1 MKKVLCN
8 MNHYYDADKF
18 STCPHCARAKAFL
31 ERSAPAAQHSE
42 PSAQDAPARA
52 GYWSLD
58 DLRGKTALSD
68 TPAPGFSAPLPQ
80 EPGDLNIMHTT
91 PLFQP
96 DEMPLPVPPAPAQ
109 EQPHCPSCGAR
120 LSRQQPFCPFCG
132 ARTDEAAPPA
142 PAPAPAPA
150 QEQPHCPSCGAR
162 LSRQQPFCPF
172 CGVRIDEPV
181 PPAPVQEQPHCP
193 SCGAQLRRQQPFCP
207 FCGARTDE
215 AVPSAPV
222 PAQQPEPISE
232 PEPPFIPISEPEPEP
247 VQPFI
252 PIPEP
257 EPEPVQ
263 PVPESEP
270 EPEQPPAPAPEP
282 EAEPETSPEATP
294 VPVIEPE
301 RESVPF
307 PAPASTPVQ
316 PPKPAFSPA
325 FVPGDGRTH
334 ILYAGETNQIE
345 PVVGWLVC
353 VLGSQQGLSFPLS
366 GGRNRIGRS
375 ADMDVCLSSDPE
387 VSRNMHCIL
396 TFDPA
401 SEAFYLQAGDG
412 RGLTYLNGTL
422 LLNPMQLKAH
432 DLIRV
437 GATTL
442 LFVPLCGESFHWS
455 TYFQKA

>member
-31 ERSAPAAQHSE
+31 ERSAPAAQRSE
-42 PSAQDAPARA
+42 PPAQGAPARD

-58 DLRGKTALSD
+58 DLRGKISLPD

-80 EPGDLNIMHTT
+80 EPSGLNIMHTT

-96 DEMPLPVPPAPAQ
+96 DEMPLPVPPVQ
-109 EQPHCPSCGAR
+109 DQPHCPSCGAQLR
-120 LSRQQPFCPFCG
+120 K
-132 ARTDEAAPPA
+132 
-142 PAPAPAPA
+142 
-150 QEQPHCPSCGAR
+150 
-162 LSRQQPFCPF
+162 QQPFCPF
-172 CGVRIDEPV
+172 CGVRIDEAV
-181 PPAPVQEQPHCP
+181 PPAPVQ
-193 SCGAQLRRQQPFCP
+193 
-207 FCGARTDE
+207 
-215 AVPSAPV
+215 
-222 PAQQPEPISE
+222 AQQPEPE
-232 PEPPFIPISEPEPEP
+232 PMSAPE
-247 VQPFI
+247 QPFI

-257 EPEPVQ
+257 APEPEQPSV
-263 PVPESEP
+263 PVPEP
-270 EPEQPPAPAPEP
+270 EPEQPVSEPGPAPG
-282 EAEPETSPEATP
+282 AEQPPVPASGPETDSGPLPETP
-294 VPVIEPE
+294 PAPVIEPE
-301 RESVPF
+301 RDSVPV
-307 PAPASTPVQ
+307 PAPASAQ
-316 PPKPAFSPA
+316 PPRPAFFPSSA
-325 FVPGDGRTH
+325 PGDGRTH
-334 ILYAGETNQIE
+334 ILYTGETSQIE

-422 LLNPMQLKAH
+422 LLTPMQLKPH

-442 LFVPLCGESFHWS
+442 LFVPLCGESFHWN
-455 TYFQKA
+455 TYFQMP

>member
-31 ERSAPAAQHSE
+31 ERSAPAAQRSE
-42 PSAQDAPARA
+42 PPAQGVPARD

-58 DLRGKTALSD
+58 DLRGKTSLPD

-80 EPGDLNIMHTT
+80 EPSGLNIMHTT

-96 DEMPLPVPPAPAQ
+96 DEMPLPVPPVQ
-109 EQPHCPSCGAR
+109 DQPHCPSCGAQLR
-120 LSRQQPFCPFCG
+120 K
-132 ARTDEAAPPA
+132 
-142 PAPAPAPA
+142 
-150 QEQPHCPSCGAR
+150 
-162 LSRQQPFCPF
+162 QQPFCPF
-172 CGVRIDEPV
+172 CGVRIDEAV
-181 PPAPVQEQPHCP
+181 PPAPVQ
-193 SCGAQLRRQQPFCP
+193 
-207 FCGARTDE
+207 
-215 AVPSAPV
+215 
-222 PAQQPEPISE
+222 AQQPEPE
-232 PEPPFIPISEPEPEP
+232 PMSAPE
-247 VQPFI
+247 QPFI

-257 EPEPVQ
+257 APEPEQPSV
-263 PVPESEP
+263 PVPEP
-270 EPEQPPAPAPEP
+270 EPEQPVSEPGPAPGAEQPP
-282 EAEPETSPEATP
+282 VPASEPETASGPLPETPP

-301 RESVPF
+301 RDSVPV
-307 PAPASTPVQ
+307 PAPAPVQ
-316 PPKPAFSPA
+316 PPRPAFFPA
-325 FVPGDGRTH
+325 SAPGDGRTH
-334 ILYAGETNQIE
+334 ILYAGETSQIE

-422 LLNPMQLKAH
+422 LLTPMQLKPH

-442 LFVPLCGESFHWS
+442 LFVPLCGESFHWN
-455 TYFQKA
+455 TYFQMP

>member
-31 ERSAPAAQHSE
+31 ERSAPAAQRSE
-42 PSAQDAPARA
+42 PPAQGAPARD

-58 DLRGKTALSD
+58 DLRGKTSLPD

-80 EPGDLNIMHTT
+80 EPSGLNIMHTT

-96 DEMPLPVPPAPAQ
+96 DEMPLPVPPVQ
-109 EQPHCPSCGAR
+109 DQPHCPSCGAQLR
-120 LSRQQPFCPFCG
+120 KR
-132 ARTDEAAPPA
+132 
-142 PAPAPAPA
+142 
-150 QEQPHCPSCGAR
+150 
-162 LSRQQPFCPF
+162 QPFCPF
-172 CGVRIDEPV
+172 CGVRIDEAV
-181 PPAPVQEQPHCP
+181 PPAPVQ
-193 SCGAQLRRQQPFCP
+193 
-207 FCGARTDE
+207 
-215 AVPSAPV
+215 
-222 PAQQPEPISE
+222 AQQPEPE
-232 PEPPFIPISEPEPEP
+232 PMSAPE
-247 VQPFI
+247 QPFI
-252 PIPEP
+252 PIPKPAP
-257 EPEPVQ
+257 EPEQPSV
-263 PVPESEP
+263 PVPEP
-270 EPEQPPAPAPEP
+270 EPEQPVSEPGPAPG
-282 EAEPETSPEATP
+282 AEQPPVPASGPETDSGPLPETP
-294 VPVIEPE
+294 PAPVIEPE
-301 RESVPF
+301 RDSVPV
-307 PAPASTPVQ
+307 PAPASAQ
-316 PPKPAFSPA
+316 PPRPALFPSSA
-325 FVPGDGRTH
+325 PGDGRTH
-334 ILYAGETNQIE
+334 ILYTGETSQIE

-422 LLNPMQLKAH
+422 LLTPMQLKPH

-442 LFVPLCGESFHWS
+442 LFVPLCGESFHWN
-455 TYFQKA
+455 TYFQMP

>member
-31 ERSAPAAQHSE
+31 ERSAPAAQRSE
-42 PSAQDAPARA
+42 PPAQGAPARD

-58 DLRGKTALSD
+58 DLRGKTSLPD

-80 EPGDLNIMHTT
+80 EPSGLNIMHTT

-96 DEMPLPVPPAPAQ
+96 DEMPLPVPPVQ
-109 EQPHCPSCGAR
+109 DQPHCPSCGAQLR
-120 LSRQQPFCPFCG
+120 K
-132 ARTDEAAPPA
+132 
-142 PAPAPAPA
+142 
-150 QEQPHCPSCGAR
+150 
-162 LSRQQPFCPF
+162 QQPFCPF
-172 CGVRIDEPV
+172 CGVRIDEAV
-181 PPAPVQEQPHCP
+181 PPAPVQ
-193 SCGAQLRRQQPFCP
+193 
-207 FCGARTDE
+207 
-215 AVPSAPV
+215 
-222 PAQQPEPISE
+222 AQQPEPE
-232 PEPPFIPISEPEPEP
+232 PMSAPEQPFIPISKPAPEPE
-247 VQPFI
+247 QPS
-252 PIPEP
+252 
-257 EPEPVQ
+257 V
-263 PVPESEP
+263 PVPEP
-270 EPEQPPAPAPEP
+270 EPEQPVSEPGPAPG
-282 EAEPETSPEATP
+282 AEQPPVPASGPETDSGPLPETP
-294 VPVIEPE
+294 PAPVIEPE
-301 RESVPF
+301 RDSVPV
-307 PAPASTPVQ
+307 PAPASAQ
-316 PPKPAFSPA
+316 PPRPAFFPSSA
-325 FVPGDGRTH
+325 PGDGRTH
-334 ILYAGETNQIE
+334 ILYTGETSQIE

-422 LLNPMQLKAH
+422 LLTPMQLKPH

-442 LFVPLCGESFHWS
+442 LFVPLCGESFHWN
-455 TYFQKA
+455 TYFQMP

>member
-31 ERSAPAAQHSE
+31 ERSAPAAQRSE
-42 PSAQDAPARA
+42 PPAQGAPARD

-58 DLRGKTALSD
+58 DLRGKTSLPD

-80 EPGDLNIMHTT
+80 EPSGLNIMHTT

-96 DEMPLPVPPAPAQ
+96 DEMPLPVPPVQ
-109 EQPHCPSCGAR
+109 DQPHCPSCGAQLR
-120 LSRQQPFCPFCG
+120 K
-132 ARTDEAAPPA
+132 
-142 PAPAPAPA
+142 
-150 QEQPHCPSCGAR
+150 
-162 LSRQQPFCPF
+162 QQPFCPF
-172 CGVRIDEPV
+172 CGVRIDEAV
-181 PPAPVQEQPHCP
+181 PPAPVQ
-193 SCGAQLRRQQPFCP
+193 
-207 FCGARTDE
+207 
-215 AVPSAPV
+215 
-222 PAQQPEPISE
+222 AQQPEPE
-232 PEPPFIPISEPEPEP
+232 PMSAPE
-247 VQPFI
+247 QPFI
-252 PIPEP
+252 PIPKPAP
-257 EPEPVQ
+257 EPEQPSV
-263 PVPESEP
+263 PVPEP
-270 EPEQPPAPAPEP
+270 EPEQPVSEPGPAPG
-282 EAEPETSPEATP
+282 AEQPPVPASGPETDSGPLPETP
-294 VPVIEPE
+294 PAPVIVPERDSVPV
-301 RESVPF
+301 
-307 PAPASTPVQ
+307 PAPASAQ
-316 PPKPAFSPA
+316 PPRPAFFPSSA
-325 FVPGDGRTH
+325 PGDGRTH
-334 ILYAGETNQIE
+334 ILYTGETSQIE

-422 LLNPMQLKAH
+422 LLTPMQLKPH

-442 LFVPLCGESFHWS
+442 LFVPLCGESFHWN
-455 TYFQKA
+455 TYFQMP

>member
-31 ERSAPAAQHSE
+31 ERSAPAAQRSE
-42 PSAQDAPARA
+42 PPAQGAPARD

-58 DLRGKTALSD
+58 DLRGKTSLPD

-80 EPGDLNIMHTT
+80 EPSGLNIMHTT

-96 DEMPLPVPPAPAQ
+96 DEMPLPVPPVQ
-109 EQPHCPSCGAR
+109 DQPHCPSCGAQLR
-120 LSRQQPFCPFCG
+120 KQQPFCPFCG
-132 ARTDEAAPPA
+132 ARTDEPAPPA
-142 PAPAPAPA
+142 PAPV
-150 QEQPHCPSCGAR
+150 QEQPPRCPSCGAQLR
-162 LSRQQPFCPF
+162 KRQPFCPF
-172 CGVRIDEPV
+172 CGVRIDEAV
-181 PPAPVQEQPHCP
+181 PPAPVQ
-193 SCGAQLRRQQPFCP
+193 
-207 FCGARTDE
+207 
-215 AVPSAPV
+215 
-222 PAQQPEPISE
+222 AQQPEPE
-232 PEPPFIPISEPEPEP
+232 PMSAPE
-247 VQPFI
+247 QPFI
-252 PIPEP
+252 PIPKPAP
-257 EPEPVQ
+257 EPEQPSV
-263 PVPESEP
+263 PVPEP
-270 EPEQPPAPAPEP
+270 EPEQPVSEP
-282 EAEPETSPEATP
+282 G
-294 VPVIEPE
+294 
-301 RESVPF
+301 
-307 PAPASTPVQ
+307 PAPASAQ
-316 PPKPAFSPA
+316 PPRPAFFPSSA
-325 FVPGDGRTH
+325 PGDGRTH
-334 ILYAGETNQIE
+334 ILYTGETSQIE

-422 LLNPMQLKAH
+422 LLTPMQLKPH

-442 LFVPLCGESFHWS
+442 LFVPLCGESFHWN
-455 TYFQKA
+455 TYFQMP

>member
-31 ERSAPAAQHSE
+31 ERSAPAAQRSE
-42 PSAQDAPARA
+42 PPAQGAPARD

-58 DLRGKTALSD
+58 DLRGKTSLPD

-80 EPGDLNIMHTT
+80 EPSGLNIMHTT

-96 DEMPLPVPPAPAQ
+96 DEMPLPVPPVQ
-109 EQPHCPSCGAR
+109 DQPHCPSCGAQLR
-120 LSRQQPFCPFCG
+120 KR
-132 ARTDEAAPPA
+132 
-142 PAPAPAPA
+142 
-150 QEQPHCPSCGAR
+150 
-162 LSRQQPFCPF
+162 QPFCPF
-172 CGVRIDEPV
+172 CGVRIDEAV
-181 PPAPVQEQPHCP
+181 PPAPVQ
-193 SCGAQLRRQQPFCP
+193 
-207 FCGARTDE
+207 
-215 AVPSAPV
+215 
-222 PAQQPEPISE
+222 AQQPEPE
-232 PEPPFIPISEPEPEP
+232 PMSAPE
-247 VQPFI
+247 QPFI

-257 EPEPVQ
+257 APEPEQPSV
-263 PVPESEP
+263 PVPEP
-270 EPEQPPAPAPEP
+270 EPEQPVSEPGPAPG
-282 EAEPETSPEATP
+282 AEQPPVPASGPETDSGPLPETP
-294 VPVIEPE
+294 PAPVIEPE
-301 RESVPF
+301 RDSVPV
-307 PAPASTPVQ
+307 PAPASAQ
-316 PPKPAFSPA
+316 PPRPAFFPSSA
-325 FVPGDGRTH
+325 PGDGRTH
-334 ILYAGETNQIE
+334 ILYTGETSQIE

-422 LLNPMQLKAH
+422 LLTPMQLKPH

-442 LFVPLCGESFHWS
+442 LFVPLCGESFHWN
-455 TYFQKA
+455 TYFQMP

>member
-31 ERSAPAAQHSE
+31 ERSAPAAQRSE
-42 PSAQDAPARA
+42 PPAQGAPARD

-58 DLRGKTALSD
+58 DLRGKTSLPD

-80 EPGDLNIMHTT
+80 EPSGLNIMHTT

-96 DEMPLPVPPAPAQ
+96 DEMPLPVPPVQ
-109 EQPHCPSCGAR
+109 DQPHCPSCGAQLR
-120 LSRQQPFCPFCG
+120 K
-132 ARTDEAAPPA
+132 
-142 PAPAPAPA
+142 
-150 QEQPHCPSCGAR
+150 
-162 LSRQQPFCPF
+162 QQPFCPF
-172 CGVRIDEPV
+172 CGVRIDEAV
-181 PPAPVQEQPHCP
+181 PPAPVQ
-193 SCGAQLRRQQPFCP
+193 
-207 FCGARTDE
+207 
-215 AVPSAPV
+215 
-222 PAQQPEPISE
+222 AQQPEPE
-232 PEPPFIPISEPEPEP
+232 PMSAPE
-247 VQPFI
+247 QPFI
-252 PIPEP
+252 PIPKPAP
-257 EPEPVQ
+257 EPEQPSV
-263 PVPESEP
+263 PVPEP
-270 EPEQPPAPAPEP
+270 EPEQPVSELGPAPG
-282 EAEPETSPEATP
+282 AEQPPVPASGPETDSGPLPETP
-294 VPVIEPE
+294 PAPVIEPE
-301 RESVPF
+301 RDSVPV
-307 PAPASTPVQ
+307 PAPASAQ
-316 PPKPAFSPA
+316 PPRPAFFPSSA
-325 FVPGDGRTH
+325 PGDGRTH
-334 ILYAGETNQIE
+334 ILYTGETSQIE

-387 VSRNMHCIL
+387 VSRNMHYIL

-422 LLNPMQLKAH
+422 LLTPMQLKPH

-442 LFVPLCGESFHWS
+442 LFVPLCGESFHWN
-455 TYFQKA
+455 TYFQMP

>member
-31 ERSAPAAQHSE
+31 ERSAPAAQRSE
-42 PSAQDAPARA
+42 PPAQGAPARD

-58 DLRGKTALSD
+58 DLRGKTSLPD

-80 EPGDLNIMHTT
+80 EPSGLNIMHTT

-96 DEMPLPVPPAPAQ
+96 DEMPLPVPPVQ
-109 EQPHCPSCGAR
+109 DQPHCPSCGAQLR
-120 LSRQQPFCPFCG
+120 KR
-132 ARTDEAAPPA
+132 
-142 PAPAPAPA
+142 
-150 QEQPHCPSCGAR
+150 
-162 LSRQQPFCPF
+162 QPFCPF
-172 CGVRIDEPV
+172 CGVRIDEAV
-181 PPAPVQEQPHCP
+181 PPAPVQ
-193 SCGAQLRRQQPFCP
+193 
-207 FCGARTDE
+207 
-215 AVPSAPV
+215 
-222 PAQQPEPISE
+222 AQQPG
-232 PEPPFIPISEPEPEP
+232 PEPMSAPE
-247 VQPFI
+247 QPFI

-257 EPEPVQ
+257 APEPEQPSV
-263 PVPESEP
+263 PVPEP
-270 EPEQPPAPAPEP
+270 EPEQPVSEPGPAPG
-282 EAEPETSPEATP
+282 AEQPPVPASGPETDSGPLPETP
-294 VPVIEPE
+294 PAPVIEPE
-301 RESVPF
+301 RDSVPV
-307 PAPASTPVQ
+307 PAPASAQ
-316 PPKPAFSPA
+316 PPRPAFFPSSA
-325 FVPGDGRTH
+325 PGDGRTH
-334 ILYAGETNQIE
+334 ILYTGETSQIE

-422 LLNPMQLKAH
+422 LLTPMQLKPH

-442 LFVPLCGESFHWS
+442 LFVPLCGESFHWN
-455 TYFQKA
+455 TYFQMP

>member
-31 ERSAPAAQHSE
+31 ERSAPAAQRSE
-42 PSAQDAPARA
+42 PPAQGAPARD

-58 DLRGKTALSD
+58 DLRGKTSLPD

-80 EPGDLNIMHTT
+80 EPSGLNIMHTT

-96 DEMPLPVPPAPAQ
+96 DEMPLPVPPVQ
-109 EQPHCPSCGAR
+109 DQPHCPSCGAQLR
-120 LSRQQPFCPFCG
+120 KQQPFCPFCG
-132 ARTDEAAPPA
+132 ARTDEPAPPA
-142 PAPAPAPA
+142 PAPV
-150 QEQPHCPSCGAR
+150 QEQPPRCPSCGAQLR
-162 LSRQQPFCPF
+162 KRQPFCPF
-172 CGVRIDEPV
+172 CGVRIDEAV
-181 PPAPVQEQPHCP
+181 PPA
-193 SCGAQLRRQQPFCP
+193 
-207 FCGARTDE
+207 
-215 AVPSAPV
+215 
-222 PAQQPEPISE
+222 
-232 PEPPFIPISEPEPEP
+232 PPFIPIPKPAPEPE
-247 VQPFI
+247 QPS
-252 PIPEP
+252 
-257 EPEPVQ
+257 V
-263 PVPESEP
+263 PVPEP
-270 EPEQPPAPAPEP
+270 EPEQPVSEPGPAPG
-282 EAEPETSPEATP
+282 AEQPPVPASGPETDSGPLPETP
-294 VPVIEPE
+294 PAPVIEPE
-301 RESVPF
+301 RDSVPV
-307 PAPASTPVQ
+307 PAPASAQ
-316 PPKPAFSPA
+316 PPRPAFFPSSA
-325 FVPGDGRTH
+325 PGDGRTH
-334 ILYAGETNQIE
+334 ILYTGETSQIE

-422 LLNPMQLKAH
+422 LLTPMQLKPH

-442 LFVPLCGESFHWS
+442 LFVPLCGESFHWN
-455 TYFQKA
+455 TYFQMP

>member
-31 ERSAPAAQHSE
+31 ERSAPAAQRSE
-42 PSAQDAPARA
+42 PPAQGAPARD

-58 DLRGKTALSD
+58 DLRGKTSLPD
-68 TPAPGFSAPLPQ
+68 TPAPGFSAPLAQ
-80 EPGDLNIMHTT
+80 EPSGLNIMHTT

-96 DEMPLPVPPAPAQ
+96 DEMPLPVPPVQ
-109 EQPHCPSCGAR
+109 DQPRCPSCGAQLR
-120 LSRQQPFCPFCG
+120 KR
-132 ARTDEAAPPA
+132 
-142 PAPAPAPA
+142 
-150 QEQPHCPSCGAR
+150 
-162 LSRQQPFCPF
+162 QPFCPF
-172 CGVRIDEPV
+172 CGVRIDEAV
-181 PPAPVQEQPHCP
+181 PPAPVQ
-193 SCGAQLRRQQPFCP
+193 
-207 FCGARTDE
+207 
-215 AVPSAPV
+215 
-222 PAQQPEPISE
+222 AQQPEPE
-232 PEPPFIPISEPEPEP
+232 PMSAPE
-247 VQPFI
+247 QPFI

-257 EPEPVQ
+257 APEPEQPSV
-263 PVPESEP
+263 PVPEP
-270 EPEQPPAPAPEP
+270 EPEQPVSEPGPAPG
-282 EAEPETSPEATP
+282 AEQPPVPASGPETDSGPLPETP
-294 VPVIEPE
+294 PAPIIEPE
-301 RESVPF
+301 RDSVPV
-307 PAPASTPVQ
+307 PAPASAQ
-316 PPKPAFSPA
+316 PPRPAFFPSSA
-325 FVPGDGRTH
+325 PGDGRTH
-334 ILYAGETNQIE
+334 ILYTGETSQIE

-422 LLNPMQLKAH
+422 LLTPMQLKPH

-442 LFVPLCGESFHWS
+442 LFVPLCGESFHWN
-455 TYFQKA
+455 TYFQMP

>member
-80 EPGDLNIMHTT
+80 EPGELNIMHTT

-142 PAPAPAPA
+142 PVPV
-150 QEQPHCPSCGAR
+150 QEQPPRCPSCGAQLR
-162 LSRQQPFCPF
+162 KQQPFCPF
-172 CGVRIDEPV
+172 CGVRIDEAV
-181 PPAPVQEQPHCP
+181 PPAPVQ
-193 SCGAQLRRQQPFCP
+193 
-207 FCGARTDE
+207 
-215 AVPSAPV
+215 
-222 PAQQPEPISE
+222 AQQPEPE
-232 PEPPFIPISEPEPEP
+232 PMSAPE
-247 VQPFI
+247 QPFI
-252 PIPEP
+252 PIPKPAP
-257 EPEPVQ
+257 EPEQPSV
-263 PVPESEP
+263 PVPEP
-270 EPEQPPAPAPEP
+270 EPEQPVSELGPAPG
-282 EAEPETSPEATP
+282 AEQPPVPASGPETDSGPLPETP
-294 VPVIEPE
+294 PAPVIEPE
-301 RESVPF
+301 RDSVPV
-307 PAPASTPVQ
+307 PAPASAQ
-316 PPKPAFSPA
+316 PPRPAFFPSSA
-325 FVPGDGRTH
+325 PGDGRTH
-334 ILYAGETNQIE
+334 ILYTGETSQIE

-422 LLNPMQLKAH
+422 LLTPMQLKPH

-442 LFVPLCGESFHWS
+442 LFVPLCGESFHWN
-455 TYFQKA
+455 TYFQMP

>member
-31 ERSAPAAQHSE
+31 ERSASAAQRSE
-42 PSAQDAPARA
+42 PPAQGAPARD

-58 DLRGKTALSD
+58 DLRGKTSLPD

-80 EPGDLNIMHTT
+80 EPSGLNIMHTT

-96 DEMPLPVPPAPAQ
+96 DEMPLPVPPVQ
-109 EQPHCPSCGAR
+109 DQPHCPSCGAQLR
-120 LSRQQPFCPFCG
+120 KR
-132 ARTDEAAPPA
+132 
-142 PAPAPAPA
+142 
-150 QEQPHCPSCGAR
+150 
-162 LSRQQPFCPF
+162 QPFCPF
-172 CGVRIDEPV
+172 CGVRIDEAV
-181 PPAPVQEQPHCP
+181 PPAPVQ
-193 SCGAQLRRQQPFCP
+193 
-207 FCGARTDE
+207 
-215 AVPSAPV
+215 
-222 PAQQPEPISE
+222 AQQPEPE
-232 PEPPFIPISEPEPEP
+232 PMSAPE
-247 VQPFI
+247 QPFI
-252 PIPEP
+252 PIPKPAP
-257 EPEPVQ
+257 EPEQPSV
-263 PVPESEP
+263 PVPEP
-270 EPEQPPAPAPEP
+270 EPEQPVSEPGPAPG
-282 EAEPETSPEATP
+282 AEQPPVPASGPKTDSGPLPETPPA
-294 VPVIEPE
+294 PVIEPE
-301 RESVPF
+301 RDSVPV
-307 PAPASTPVQ
+307 PAPASAQ
-316 PPKPAFSPA
+316 PPRPALFPSSA
-325 FVPGDGRTH
+325 PGDGRTH
-334 ILYAGETNQIE
+334 ILYTGETSQIE

-422 LLNPMQLKAH
+422 LLTPMQLKPH

-442 LFVPLCGESFHWS
+442 LFVPLCGESFHWN
-455 TYFQKA
+455 TYFQMP

>member
-31 ERSAPAAQHSE
+31 ERSAPAAQRSE
-42 PSAQDAPARA
+42 PPAQGAPARD

-58 DLRGKTALSD
+58 DLRGKTSLPD

-80 EPGDLNIMHTT
+80 EPSGLNIMHTT

-96 DEMPLPVPPAPAQ
+96 DEMPLPVPPVQ
-109 EQPHCPSCGAR
+109 DQPHCPSCGAQLR
-120 LSRQQPFCPFCG
+120 K
-132 ARTDEAAPPA
+132 
-142 PAPAPAPA
+142 
-150 QEQPHCPSCGAR
+150 
-162 LSRQQPFCPF
+162 QQPFCPF
-172 CGVRIDEPV
+172 CGVRIDEAV
-181 PPAPVQEQPHCP
+181 PPAPVQ
-193 SCGAQLRRQQPFCP
+193 S
-207 FCGARTDE
+207 
-215 AVPSAPV
+215 
-222 PAQQPEPISE
+222 QQPEPE
-232 PEPPFIPISEPEPEP
+232 PMSAPE
-247 VQPFI
+247 QPFI
-252 PIPEP
+252 PIPKPAP
-257 EPEPVQ
+257 EPEQPSV
-263 PVPESEP
+263 PVPEP
-270 EPEQPPAPAPEP
+270 EPEQPVSEPGPAPG
-282 EAEPETSPEATP
+282 AEQPPVPASGPETDSGPLPETLPA
-294 VPVIEPE
+294 PVIEPE
-301 RESVPF
+301 RDSVPV
-307 PAPASTPVQ
+307 PAPASAQ
-316 PPKPAFSPA
+316 PPRPAFFPSSA
-325 FVPGDGRTH
+325 PGDGRTH
-334 ILYAGETNQIE
+334 ILYTGETSQIE

-422 LLNPMQLKAH
+422 LLTPMQLKPH

-442 LFVPLCGESFHWS
+442 LFVPLCGESFHWN
-455 TYFQKA
+455 TYFQMP

>member
-31 ERSAPAAQHSE
+31 ERSAPAAQRSE
-42 PSAQDAPARA
+42 PPAQGAPARD

-58 DLRGKTALSD
+58 DLRGKPSLPN

-80 EPGDLNIMHTT
+80 EPSGLNIMHTT

-96 DEMPLPVPPAPAQ
+96 DEMPLPVPPVQ
-109 EQPHCPSCGAR
+109 DQPHCPSCGAQLR
-120 LSRQQPFCPFCG
+120 KR
-132 ARTDEAAPPA
+132 
-142 PAPAPAPA
+142 
-150 QEQPHCPSCGAR
+150 
-162 LSRQQPFCPF
+162 QPFCPF
-172 CGVRIDEPV
+172 CGVRIDEAV
-181 PPAPVQEQPHCP
+181 PPAPVQ
-193 SCGAQLRRQQPFCP
+193 
-207 FCGARTDE
+207 
-215 AVPSAPV
+215 
-222 PAQQPEPISE
+222 AQQPEPE
-232 PEPPFIPISEPEPEP
+232 PMSAPE
-247 VQPFI
+247 QPFI

-257 EPEPVQ
+257 APEPEQPSV
-263 PVPESEP
+263 PVPEP
-270 EPEQPPAPAPEP
+270 EPEQPVSEPGPAPG
-282 EAEPETSPEATP
+282 AEQPPVPASGPETDSGPLPETP
-294 VPVIEPE
+294 PAPVIEPE
-301 RESVPF
+301 RDSVPV
-307 PAPASTPVQ
+307 PAPASAQ
-316 PPKPAFSPA
+316 PPRPAFFPSSA
-325 FVPGDGRTH
+325 PGDGRTH
-334 ILYAGETNQIE
+334 ILYTGETSQIE

-422 LLNPMQLKAH
+422 LLTPMQLKPH

-442 LFVPLCGESFHWS
+442 LFVPLCGESFHWN
-455 TYFQKA
+455 TYFQMP

>member
-31 ERSAPAAQHSE
+31 ERSAPAAQRSE
-42 PSAQDAPARA
+42 PPAQGAPARD

-58 DLRGKTALSD
+58 DLRGKTSLPD

-80 EPGDLNIMHTT
+80 EPSGLNIMHTT

-96 DEMPLPVPPAPAQ
+96 DEMPLPVPPVQ
-109 EQPHCPSCGAR
+109 DQPHCPSCGAQLR
-120 LSRQQPFCPFCG
+120 K
-132 ARTDEAAPPA
+132 
-142 PAPAPAPA
+142 
-150 QEQPHCPSCGAR
+150 
-162 LSRQQPFCPF
+162 QQPFCPF
-172 CGVRIDEPV
+172 CGVRIDEAV
-181 PPAPVQEQPHCP
+181 PPAPVQ
-193 SCGAQLRRQQPFCP
+193 
-207 FCGARTDE
+207 
-215 AVPSAPV
+215 
-222 PAQQPEPISE
+222 AQQPEPE
-232 PEPPFIPISEPEPEP
+232 PMSAPE
-247 VQPFI
+247 QPFI
-252 PIPEP
+252 PIPKPAP
-257 EPEPVQ
+257 EPEQPSV
-263 PVPESEP
+263 PVPEP
-270 EPEQPPAPAPEP
+270 EPEQPVSEPGPAPG
-282 EAEPETSPEATP
+282 AEQPPVPASGPETDSGPLPETP
-294 VPVIEPE
+294 PAPVIEPE
-301 RESVPF
+301 RDSVPV
-307 PAPASTPVQ
+307 PAPASAQ
-316 PPKPAFSPA
+316 PPRPAFFPSSA
-325 FVPGDGRTH
+325 PGDGRTH
-334 ILYAGETNQIE
+334 ILYTGETSQIE

-353 VLGSQQGLSFPLS
+353 VLGIQQGLSFPLS

-422 LLNPMQLKAH
+422 LLTPMQLKPH

-442 LFVPLCGESFHWS
+442 LFVPLCGESFHWN
-455 TYFQKA
+455 TYFQMP

>member
-31 ERSAPAAQHSE
+31 ERSAPAAQRSE
-42 PSAQDAPARA
+42 PPAQGVPARD

-58 DLRGKTALSD
+58 DLRGKTSLPD

-80 EPGDLNIMHTT
+80 EPSGLNIMHTT

-96 DEMPLPVPPAPAQ
+96 DEMPLPVPPVQ
-109 EQPHCPSCGAR
+109 DQPHCPSCGAQLR
-120 LSRQQPFCPFCG
+120 K
-132 ARTDEAAPPA
+132 
-142 PAPAPAPA
+142 
-150 QEQPHCPSCGAR
+150 
-162 LSRQQPFCPF
+162 QQPFCPF
-172 CGVRIDEPV
+172 CGVRIDEAV
-181 PPAPVQEQPHCP
+181 PPAPVQ
-193 SCGAQLRRQQPFCP
+193 
-207 FCGARTDE
+207 
-215 AVPSAPV
+215 
-222 PAQQPEPISE
+222 AQQPEPE
-232 PEPPFIPISEPEPEP
+232 PMSAPE
-247 VQPFI
+247 QPFI

-257 EPEPVQ
+257 APEPEQPSV
-263 PVPESEP
+263 PVPEP
-270 EPEQPPAPAPEP
+270 EPEQPVSEPGPAPGAEQPP
-282 EAEPETSPEATP
+282 VPASEPETASGPLPETPP

-301 RESVPF
+301 RDSVPV
-307 PAPASTPVQ
+307 PAPAPVQ
-316 PPKPAFSPA
+316 PPRPA
-325 FVPGDGRTH
+325 FVPASAPGDGRTH
-334 ILYAGETNQIE
+334 ILYAGETSQIE

-422 LLNPMQLKAH
+422 LLTPMQLKPH

-442 LFVPLCGESFHWS
+442 LFVPLCGESFHWN
-455 TYFQKA
+455 TYFQMP

>member
-31 ERSAPAAQHSE
+31 ERSAPAAQRSE
-42 PSAQDAPARA
+42 PPAQGAPARD

-58 DLRGKTALSD
+58 DLRGKISLPD

-80 EPGDLNIMHTT
+80 EPSGLNIMHTR

-96 DEMPLPVPPAPAQ
+96 DETQLPVPPVQ
-109 EQPHCPSCGAR
+109 DQPPGPRCGAQLR
-120 LSRQQPFCPFCG
+120 KR
-132 ARTDEAAPPA
+132 
-142 PAPAPAPA
+142 
-150 QEQPHCPSCGAR
+150 
-162 LSRQQPFCPF
+162 QPFCPF
-172 CGVRIDEPV
+172 CGVRIDEAV
-181 PPAPVQEQPHCP
+181 PPAPVQ
-193 SCGAQLRRQQPFCP
+193 
-207 FCGARTDE
+207 
-215 AVPSAPV
+215 
-222 PAQQPEPISE
+222 AQQPEPE
-232 PEPPFIPISEPEPEP
+232 PMSAPE
-247 VQPFI
+247 QPFI
-252 PIPEP
+252 PIPKPAP
-257 EPEPVQ
+257 EPEQPSV
-263 PVPESEP
+263 PVPEP
-270 EPEQPPAPAPEP
+270 EPEQPVSEPGPAPG
-282 EAEPETSPEATP
+282 AEQPPVPASGPETDSGPLPETP
-294 VPVIEPE
+294 PAPVIEPE
-301 RESVPF
+301 RDSVPV
-307 PAPASTPVQ
+307 PAPASAQ
-316 PPKPAFSPA
+316 PPRPAFFPSSA
-325 FVPGDGRTH
+325 PGDGRTH
-334 ILYAGETNQIE
+334 ILYTGETSQIE

-422 LLNPMQLKAH
+422 LLTPMQLKPH

-442 LFVPLCGESFHWS
+442 LFVPLCGESFHWN
-455 TYFQKA
+455 TYFQMP

>member
-31 ERSAPAAQHSE
+31 ERSAPAAQRSE
-42 PSAQDAPARA
+42 PPAQGAPARD

-58 DLRGKTALSD
+58 DLRGKTSLPD

-80 EPGDLNIMHTT
+80 EPSGLNIMHTT

-96 DEMPLPVPPAPAQ
+96 DEMPLPVPPVQ
-109 EQPHCPSCGAR
+109 DQPHCPSCGAQLR
-120 LSRQQPFCPFCG
+120 KR
-132 ARTDEAAPPA
+132 
-142 PAPAPAPA
+142 
-150 QEQPHCPSCGAR
+150 
-162 LSRQQPFCPF
+162 QPFCPF
-172 CGVRIDEPV
+172 CGVRIDEAV
-181 PPAPVQEQPHCP
+181 PPAPVQ
-193 SCGAQLRRQQPFCP
+193 
-207 FCGARTDE
+207 
-215 AVPSAPV
+215 
-222 PAQQPEPISE
+222 AQQPEPE
-232 PEPPFIPISEPEPEP
+232 PMSAPE
-247 VQPFI
+247 QPFI
-252 PIPEP
+252 PIPKPAP
-257 EPEPVQ
+257 EPKQPSV
-263 PVPESEP
+263 PVPEP
-270 EPEQPPAPAPEP
+270 EPEQPVSEPGPAPG
-282 EAEPETSPEATP
+282 AEQPPVPASGPETDSGPLPETP
-294 VPVIEPE
+294 PAPVIEPE
-301 RESVPF
+301 RDSVPV
-307 PAPASTPVQ
+307 PAPASAQ
-316 PPKPAFSPA
+316 PPRPAFFPSSA
-325 FVPGDGRTH
+325 PGDGRTH
-334 ILYAGETNQIE
+334 ILYTGETSQIE

-422 LLNPMQLKAH
+422 LLTPMQLKPH

-442 LFVPLCGESFHWS
+442 LFVPLCGESFHWN
-455 TYFQKA
+455 TYFQMP

>member
-31 ERSAPAAQHSE
+31 ERSAPAAQRSE
-42 PSAQDAPARA
+42 PPAQGAPARD
-52 GYWSLD
+52 GYWNLD
-58 DLRGKTALSD
+58 DLRGKTSLPD

-80 EPGDLNIMHTT
+80 EPSGLNIMHTT

-96 DEMPLPVPPAPAQ
+96 DEMPLPVPPVQ
-109 EQPHCPSCGAR
+109 DQPHCPSCGAQLR
-120 LSRQQPFCPFCG
+120 K
-132 ARTDEAAPPA
+132 
-142 PAPAPAPA
+142 
-150 QEQPHCPSCGAR
+150 
-162 LSRQQPFCPF
+162 QQPFCPF
-172 CGVRIDEPV
+172 CGVRIDEAV
-181 PPAPVQEQPHCP
+181 PPAPVQ
-193 SCGAQLRRQQPFCP
+193 
-207 FCGARTDE
+207 
-215 AVPSAPV
+215 
-222 PAQQPEPISE
+222 AQQPEPE
-232 PEPPFIPISEPEPEP
+232 PMSAPE
-247 VQPFI
+247 QPFI
-252 PIPEP
+252 PIPKPAP
-257 EPEPVQ
+257 EPEQPSV
-263 PVPESEP
+263 PVPEP
-270 EPEQPPAPAPEP
+270 EPEQPVSEPGPAPG
-282 EAEPETSPEATP
+282 AEQPPVPASGPETDSGPLPETP
-294 VPVIEPE
+294 PAPVIEPE
-301 RESVPF
+301 RDSVPV
-307 PAPASTPVQ
+307 PAPASAQ
-316 PPKPAFSPA
+316 PPRPAFFPSSA
-325 FVPGDGRTH
+325 PGDGRTH
-334 ILYAGETNQIE
+334 ILYTGETSQIE

-422 LLNPMQLKAH
+422 LLTPMQLKPH

-442 LFVPLCGESFHWS
+442 LFVPLCGESFHWN
-455 TYFQKA
+455 TYFQMP

>member
-31 ERSAPAAQHSE
+31 ERSAPAAQRSE
-42 PSAQDAPARA
+42 PPAQGAPARD

-58 DLRGKTALSD
+58 DLRGKTSLPD

-80 EPGDLNIMHTT
+80 EPSGLNIMHTT

-96 DEMPLPVPPAPAQ
+96 DEMPLPVPPVQ
-109 EQPHCPSCGAR
+109 DQPHCPSCGAQLR
-120 LSRQQPFCPFCG
+120 KR
-132 ARTDEAAPPA
+132 
-142 PAPAPAPA
+142 
-150 QEQPHCPSCGAR
+150 
-162 LSRQQPFCPF
+162 QPFCPF
-172 CGVRIDEPV
+172 CGVRIDEAV
-181 PPAPVQEQPHCP
+181 PPAPVQ
-193 SCGAQLRRQQPFCP
+193 
-207 FCGARTDE
+207 
-215 AVPSAPV
+215 
-222 PAQQPEPISE
+222 AQQPEPE
-232 PEPPFIPISEPEPEP
+232 PMSAPE
-247 VQPFI
+247 QPFI

-257 EPEPVQ
+257 APEPEQPSV
-263 PVPESEP
+263 PVPEP
-270 EPEQPPAPAPEP
+270 EPEQPVSEPGPVPGAEQPPVPASG
-282 EAEPETSPEATP
+282 PETDSGPLPETP
-294 VPVIEPE
+294 PAPVIEPE
-301 RESVPF
+301 RDSVPV
-307 PAPASTPVQ
+307 PAPASAQ
-316 PPKPAFSPA
+316 PPRPAFFPSSA
-325 FVPGDGRTH
+325 PGDGRTH
-334 ILYAGETNQIE
+334 ILYTGETSQIE

-422 LLNPMQLKAH
+422 LLTPMQLKPH

-442 LFVPLCGESFHWS
+442 LFVPLCGESFHWN
-455 TYFQKA
+455 TYFQMP

>member
-132 ARTDEAAPPA
+132 ARTDEA
-142 PAPAPAPA
+142 
-150 QEQPHCPSCGAR
+150 
-162 LSRQQPFCPF
+162 
-172 CGVRIDEPV
+172 
-181 PPAPVQEQPHCP
+181 
-193 SCGAQLRRQQPFCP
+193 
-207 FCGARTDE
+207 
-215 AVPSAPV
+215 VPSAPV

-263 PVPESEP
+263 PVPDSEP

-422 LLNPMQLKAH
+422 LLTPMQLKPH

>member
-31 ERSAPAAQHSE
+31 ERSAPAAQRSE
-42 PSAQDAPARA
+42 PPAQGAPARD

-58 DLRGKTALSD
+58 DLRGKTSLPD

-80 EPGDLNIMHTT
+80 EPSGLNIMHTT

-96 DEMPLPVPPAPAQ
+96 DEMPLPVPPVQ
-109 EQPHCPSCGAR
+109 DQPHCPSCGAQLR
-120 LSRQQPFCPFCG
+120 KR
-132 ARTDEAAPPA
+132 
-142 PAPAPAPA
+142 
-150 QEQPHCPSCGAR
+150 
-162 LSRQQPFCPF
+162 QPFCPF
-172 CGVRIDEPV
+172 CGVRIDEAI
-181 PPAPVQEQPHCP
+181 PPAPVQ
-193 SCGAQLRRQQPFCP
+193 
-207 FCGARTDE
+207 
-215 AVPSAPV
+215 
-222 PAQQPEPISE
+222 AQQPEPE
-232 PEPPFIPISEPEPEP
+232 PMSAPE
-247 VQPFI
+247 QPFI
-252 PIPEP
+252 PIPKPAP
-257 EPEPVQ
+257 EPEQPSV
-263 PVPESEP
+263 PVPEP
-270 EPEQPPAPAPEP
+270 EPEQPVSEPGPAPG
-282 EAEPETSPEATP
+282 AEQPPVPASGPETDSGPLPETP
-294 VPVIEPE
+294 PAPVIEPE
-301 RESVPF
+301 RDSVPV
-307 PAPASTPVQ
+307 PAPASAQ
-316 PPKPAFSPA
+316 PPRPAFFPSSA
-325 FVPGDGRTH
+325 PGDGRTH
-334 ILYAGETNQIE
+334 ILYTGETSQIE

-422 LLNPMQLKAH
+422 LLTPMQLKPH

-442 LFVPLCGESFHWS
+442 LFVPLCGESFHWN
-455 TYFQKA
+455 TYFQMP

>member
-31 ERSAPAAQHSE
+31 ERSAPAAQRSE
-42 PSAQDAPARA
+42 PPAQGAPARD

-58 DLRGKTALSD
+58 DLRGKTSLPD

-80 EPGDLNIMHTT
+80 EPSGLNIMHTT

-96 DEMPLPVPPAPAQ
+96 DEMPLPVPPVQ
-109 EQPHCPSCGAR
+109 DQPHCPSCGAQLR
-120 LSRQQPFCPFCG
+120 KR
-132 ARTDEAAPPA
+132 
-142 PAPAPAPA
+142 
-150 QEQPHCPSCGAR
+150 
-162 LSRQQPFCPF
+162 QPFCPF
-172 CGVRIDEPV
+172 CGVRIDEAV
-181 PPAPVQEQPHCP
+181 PPAPVQ
-193 SCGAQLRRQQPFCP
+193 
-207 FCGARTDE
+207 
-215 AVPSAPV
+215 
-222 PAQQPEPISE
+222 AQQPEPE
-232 PEPPFIPISEPEPEP
+232 PMSAPE
-247 VQPFI
+247 QPFI

-257 EPEPVQ
+257 APEPEQPSV
-263 PVPESEP
+263 PVPEP
-270 EPEQPPAPAPEP
+270 EPEQPVSEPGPAPG
-282 EAEPETSPEATP
+282 AEQPPVPASGPKTDSGPLPETPPA
-294 VPVIEPE
+294 PVIEPE
-301 RESVPF
+301 RDSAPV
-307 PAPASTPVQ
+307 PAPASAQ
-316 PPKPAFSPA
+316 PPRPAFFPSSA
-325 FVPGDGRTH
+325 PGDGRTH
-334 ILYAGETNQIE
+334 ILYTGETSQIE

-366 GGRNRIGRS
+366 GGRNRIGCS

-422 LLNPMQLKAH
+422 LLTPMQLKPH

-442 LFVPLCGESFHWS
+442 LFVPLCGESFHWN
-455 TYFQKA
+455 TYFQMP

>member
-68 TPAPGFSAPLPQ
+68 APAPGFSAPLPQ

-96 DEMPLPVPPAPAQ
+96 DEMPLPVPPAPA
-109 EQPHCPSCGAR
+109 
-120 LSRQQPFCPFCG
+120 
-132 ARTDEAAPPA
+132 
-142 PAPAPAPA
+142 
-150 QEQPHCPSCGAR
+150 
-162 LSRQQPFCPF
+162 
-172 CGVRIDEPV
+172 
-181 PPAPVQEQPHCP
+181 QEQPHCP

-232 PEPPFIPISEPEPEP
+232 PEPPFIPISEPELEP

-263 PVPESEP
+263 PVPDSEP

>member
-31 ERSAPAAQHSE
+31 ERSAPAAQRSE
-42 PSAQDAPARA
+42 PPAQGAPARD

-58 DLRGKTALSD
+58 DLRGKTSLPD

-80 EPGDLNIMHTT
+80 EPSGLNIMHTT

-96 DEMPLPVPPAPAQ
+96 DEMPLPVPPVQ
-109 EQPHCPSCGAR
+109 DQPHCPSCGAQLR
-120 LSRQQPFCPFCG
+120 KQQPFCPFCG

-142 PAPAPAPA
+142 PAPV
-150 QEQPHCPSCGAR
+150 QEQPPRCPSCGVQLR
-162 LSRQQPFCPF
+162 KRQPFCPF
-172 CGVRIDEPV
+172 CGVRIDEAV
-181 PPAPVQEQPHCP
+181 PPAPVQ
-193 SCGAQLRRQQPFCP
+193 
-207 FCGARTDE
+207 
-215 AVPSAPV
+215 
-222 PAQQPEPISE
+222 AQQPEPE
-232 PEPPFIPISEPEPEP
+232 PMSA
-247 VQPFI
+247 
-252 PIPEP
+252 
-257 EPEPVQ
+257 
-263 PVPESEP
+263 
-270 EPEQPPAPAPEP
+270 PEQPPVPASG
-282 EAEPETSPEATP
+282 PETDSGPLPETP
-294 VPVIEPE
+294 PAPVIEPE
-301 RESVPF
+301 RDSVPV
-307 PAPASTPVQ
+307 PAPASAQ
-316 PPKPAFSPA
+316 PPRPAFFPSSA
-325 FVPGDGRTH
+325 PGDGRTH
-334 ILYAGETNQIE
+334 ILYTGETSQIE

-422 LLNPMQLKAH
+422 LLTPMQLKPH

-442 LFVPLCGESFHWS
+442 LFVPLCGESFHWN
-455 TYFQKA
+455 TYFQMP

>member
-31 ERSAPAAQHSE
+31 ERSAPAAQRSE
-42 PSAQDAPARA
+42 PPAQGAPARD

-58 DLRGKTALSD
+58 DLRGKTSLPD

-80 EPGDLNIMHTT
+80 EPSGLNIMHTT

-96 DEMPLPVPPAPAQ
+96 DEMPLPVPPVQ
-109 EQPHCPSCGAR
+109 DQPHCPSCGAQLR
-120 LSRQQPFCPFCG
+120 KR
-132 ARTDEAAPPA
+132 
-142 PAPAPAPA
+142 
-150 QEQPHCPSCGAR
+150 
-162 LSRQQPFCPF
+162 QPFCPF
-172 CGVRIDEPV
+172 CGVRIDEAV
-181 PPAPVQEQPHCP
+181 PPAPVQ
-193 SCGAQLRRQQPFCP
+193 S
-207 FCGARTDE
+207 
-215 AVPSAPV
+215 
-222 PAQQPEPISE
+222 QQPEPE
-232 PEPPFIPISEPEPEP
+232 PMSAPE
-247 VQPFI
+247 QPFI
-252 PIPEP
+252 PIPKPAP
-257 EPEPVQ
+257 EPEQPSV
-263 PVPESEP
+263 PVPEP
-270 EPEQPPAPAPEP
+270 EPEQPVSEPGPAPG
-282 EAEPETSPEATP
+282 AEQPPVPASGPETDSGPLPETP
-294 VPVIEPE
+294 PAPVIEPE
-301 RESVPF
+301 RDSVPV
-307 PAPASTPVQ
+307 PAPASAQ
-316 PPKPAFSPA
+316 PPRPAFFPSSA
-325 FVPGDGRTH
+325 PGDGRTH
-334 ILYAGETNQIE
+334 ILYTGETSQIE

-422 LLNPMQLKAH
+422 LLTPMQLKPH

-442 LFVPLCGESFHWS
+442 LFVPLCGESFHWN
-455 TYFQKA
+455 TYFQMP

>member
-31 ERSAPAAQHSE
+31 ERSAPAAQRSE
-42 PSAQDAPARA
+42 PPAQGAPARD

-58 DLRGKTALSD
+58 DLRGKTSLPD

-80 EPGDLNIMHTT
+80 EPSGLNIMHTT

-96 DEMPLPVPPAPAQ
+96 DEMPLPVPPVQ
-109 EQPHCPSCGAR
+109 DQPRCPSCGAQLR
-120 LSRQQPFCPFCG
+120 KR
-132 ARTDEAAPPA
+132 
-142 PAPAPAPA
+142 
-150 QEQPHCPSCGAR
+150 
-162 LSRQQPFCPF
+162 QPFCPF
-172 CGVRIDEPV
+172 CGVRIDEAV
-181 PPAPVQEQPHCP
+181 PPAPVQ
-193 SCGAQLRRQQPFCP
+193 
-207 FCGARTDE
+207 
-215 AVPSAPV
+215 
-222 PAQQPEPISE
+222 AQQPEPE
-232 PEPPFIPISEPEPEP
+232 PMSAPE
-247 VQPFI
+247 QPFI

-257 EPEPVQ
+257 APEPEQPSV
-263 PVPESEP
+263 PVPEP
-270 EPEQPPAPAPEP
+270 EPEQPVSEPGPAPG
-282 EAEPETSPEATP
+282 AEQPPVPASGPETDSGPLPETP
-294 VPVIEPE
+294 PAPVIEPE
-301 RESVPF
+301 RDSVPV
-307 PAPASTPVQ
+307 PAPASAQ
-316 PPKPAFSPA
+316 PPRPAFFPSSA
-325 FVPGDGRTH
+325 PGDGRTH
-334 ILYAGETNQIE
+334 ILYTGETSQIE

-422 LLNPMQLKAH
+422 LLTPMQLKPH

-442 LFVPLCGESFHWS
+442 LFVPLCGESFHWN
-455 TYFQKA
+455 TYFQMP

>member
-31 ERSAPAAQHSE
+31 ERSAPAAQRPE
-42 PSAQDAPARA
+42 PPAQGAPARD

-58 DLRGKTALSD
+58 DLRGKTSLPD

-80 EPGDLNIMHTT
+80 EPSGLNIMHTT

-96 DEMPLPVPPAPAQ
+96 DEMPLPVPPVQ
-109 EQPHCPSCGAR
+109 DQPHCPSCGAQLR
-120 LSRQQPFCPFCG
+120 K
-132 ARTDEAAPPA
+132 
-142 PAPAPAPA
+142 
-150 QEQPHCPSCGAR
+150 
-162 LSRQQPFCPF
+162 QQPFCPF
-172 CGVRIDEPV
+172 CGVRIDEAV
-181 PPAPVQEQPHCP
+181 PPAPVQ
-193 SCGAQLRRQQPFCP
+193 
-207 FCGARTDE
+207 
-215 AVPSAPV
+215 
-222 PAQQPEPISE
+222 AQQPEPE
-232 PEPPFIPISEPEPEP
+232 PMSAPEQPFIPISKPAPEPE
-247 VQPFI
+247 QPS
-252 PIPEP
+252 
-257 EPEPVQ
+257 V
-263 PVPESEP
+263 PVPEP
-270 EPEQPPAPAPEP
+270 EPEQPVSEPGPAPG
-282 EAEPETSPEATP
+282 AEQPPVPASGPETDSGPLPETP
-294 VPVIEPE
+294 PAPVIEPE
-301 RESVPF
+301 RDSVPV
-307 PAPASTPVQ
+307 PAPASAQ
-316 PPKPAFSPA
+316 PPRPAFFPSSA
-325 FVPGDGRTH
+325 PGDGRTH
-334 ILYAGETNQIE
+334 ILYTGETSQIE

-422 LLNPMQLKAH
+422 LLTPMQLKPH

-442 LFVPLCGESFHWS
+442 LFVPLCGESFHWN
-455 TYFQKA
+455 TYFQMP

>member
-31 ERSAPAAQHSE
+31 ERSAPAAQRSE
-42 PSAQDAPARA
+42 PPAQGAPARD

-58 DLRGKTALSD
+58 DLRGKTSLPD

-80 EPGDLNIMHTT
+80 EPSGLNIMHTT

-96 DEMPLPVPPAPAQ
+96 DEMPLPVPPVQ
-109 EQPHCPSCGAR
+109 DQPHCPSCGAQLR
-120 LSRQQPFCPFCG
+120 KR
-132 ARTDEAAPPA
+132 
-142 PAPAPAPA
+142 
-150 QEQPHCPSCGAR
+150 
-162 LSRQQPFCPF
+162 QPFCPF
-172 CGVRIDEPV
+172 CGVRIDEAV
-181 PPAPVQEQPHCP
+181 PPAPVQ
-193 SCGAQLRRQQPFCP
+193 
-207 FCGARTDE
+207 
-215 AVPSAPV
+215 
-222 PAQQPEPISE
+222 AQQPEPE
-232 PEPPFIPISEPEPEP
+232 PMSAPE
-247 VQPFI
+247 QPFI
-252 PIPEP
+252 PIPKPAP
-257 EPEPVQ
+257 EPEQPSV
-263 PVPESEP
+263 PVPEP
-270 EPEQPPAPAPEP
+270 EPEQPVSEPGPAPG
-282 EAEPETSPEATP
+282 AEQPPVPALGPETDSGPLPETP
-294 VPVIEPE
+294 PAPVIEPE
-301 RESVPF
+301 RDSVPV
-307 PAPASTPVQ
+307 PAPASAQ
-316 PPKPAFSPA
+316 PPRPAFFPSSA
-325 FVPGDGRTH
+325 PGDGRTH
-334 ILYAGETNQIE
+334 ILYTGETSQIE

-422 LLNPMQLKAH
+422 LLTPMQLKPH

-442 LFVPLCGESFHWS
+442 LFVPLCGESFHWN
-455 TYFQKA
+455 TYFQMP

>member
-31 ERSAPAAQHSE
+31 ERSAPAAQRSE
-42 PSAQDAPARA
+42 PPAQGAPARD

-58 DLRGKTALSD
+58 DLRGKTSLPD

-80 EPGDLNIMHTT
+80 EPSGLNIMHTT

-96 DEMPLPVPPAPAQ
+96 DEMPLPVPPVQ
-109 EQPHCPSCGAR
+109 DQPHCPSCGAQLR
-120 LSRQQPFCPFCG
+120 KR
-132 ARTDEAAPPA
+132 
-142 PAPAPAPA
+142 
-150 QEQPHCPSCGAR
+150 
-162 LSRQQPFCPF
+162 QPFCPF
-172 CGVRIDEPV
+172 CGVRIDEAV
-181 PPAPVQEQPHCP
+181 PPAPVQ
-193 SCGAQLRRQQPFCP
+193 
-207 FCGARTDE
+207 
-215 AVPSAPV
+215 
-222 PAQQPEPISE
+222 AQQPEPE
-232 PEPPFIPISEPEPEP
+232 PMSAPE
-247 VQPFI
+247 QPFI
-252 PIPEP
+252 PIPKPAP
-257 EPEPVQ
+257 EPEQPSV
-263 PVPESEP
+263 PVPEP
-270 EPEQPPAPAPEP
+270 EPEQPVSEPGPVPGAEQPPVPASG
-282 EAEPETSPEATP
+282 PETDSGPLPETP
-294 VPVIEPE
+294 PAPVIEPE
-301 RESVPF
+301 RDSVPV
-307 PAPASTPVQ
+307 PAPASAQ
-316 PPKPAFSPA
+316 PPRPAFFPSSA
-325 FVPGDGRTH
+325 PGDGRTH
-334 ILYAGETNQIE
+334 ILYTGETSQIE

-422 LLNPMQLKAH
+422 LLTPMQLKPH

-442 LFVPLCGESFHWS
+442 LFVPLCGESFHWN
-455 TYFQKA
+455 TYFQMP

>member
-31 ERSAPAAQHSE
+31 ERSAPAAQRSE
-42 PSAQDAPARA
+42 PPAQGAPARD

-58 DLRGKTALSD
+58 DLRGKTSLPD

-80 EPGDLNIMHTT
+80 EPSGLNIMHTT

-96 DEMPLPVPPAPAQ
+96 DEMPLPVPPVQ
-109 EQPHCPSCGAR
+109 DQPHCPSCGAQLR
-120 LSRQQPFCPFCG
+120 KR
-132 ARTDEAAPPA
+132 
-142 PAPAPAPA
+142 
-150 QEQPHCPSCGAR
+150 
-162 LSRQQPFCPF
+162 QPFCPF
-172 CGVRIDEPV
+172 CGVRIDEAV
-181 PPAPVQEQPHCP
+181 PPAPVQ
-193 SCGAQLRRQQPFCP
+193 
-207 FCGARTDE
+207 
-215 AVPSAPV
+215 
-222 PAQQPEPISE
+222 AQQPEPE
-232 PEPPFIPISEPEPEP
+232 PMSAPE
-247 VQPFI
+247 QPFI

-257 EPEPVQ
+257 APEPEQPSV
-263 PVPESEP
+263 PVPEP
-270 EPEQPPAPAPEP
+270 EPEQPVSEPGPAPG
-282 EAEPETSPEATP
+282 AEQPPVPASGPETDSGPLPETP
-294 VPVIEPE
+294 PAPIIEPE
-301 RESVPF
+301 RDSVPV
-307 PAPASTPVQ
+307 PAPASAQ
-316 PPKPAFSPA
+316 PPRPAFFPSSA
-325 FVPGDGRTH
+325 PGDGRTH
-334 ILYAGETNQIE
+334 ILYTGETSQIE

-422 LLNPMQLKAH
+422 LLTPMQLKPH

-442 LFVPLCGESFHWS
+442 LFVPLCGESFHWN
-455 TYFQKA
+455 TYFQMP

>member
-31 ERSAPAAQHSE
+31 ERSAPAAQRSE
-42 PSAQDAPARA
+42 PPAQGAPARD

-58 DLRGKTALSD
+58 DLRGKTSLPD

-80 EPGDLNIMHTT
+80 EPSGLNIMHTT

-96 DEMPLPVPPAPAQ
+96 DEMPLPVPPVQ
-109 EQPHCPSCGAR
+109 DQPHCPSCGAQLR
-120 LSRQQPFCPFCG
+120 KR
-132 ARTDEAAPPA
+132 
-142 PAPAPAPA
+142 
-150 QEQPHCPSCGAR
+150 
-162 LSRQQPFCPF
+162 QPFCPF
-172 CGVRIDEPV
+172 CGVRIDEAV
-181 PPAPVQEQPHCP
+181 PPAPVQ
-193 SCGAQLRRQQPFCP
+193 
-207 FCGARTDE
+207 
-215 AVPSAPV
+215 
-222 PAQQPEPISE
+222 AQQPEPE
-232 PEPPFIPISEPEPEP
+232 PMSAPE
-247 VQPFI
+247 QPFI
-252 PIPEP
+252 PIPKPAP
-257 EPEPVQ
+257 EPEQPSV
-263 PVPESEP
+263 PVPEP
-270 EPEQPPAPAPEP
+270 EPEQPVSELGPAPG
-282 EAEPETSPEATP
+282 AEQPPVPASGPETDSGPLPETP
-294 VPVIEPE
+294 PAPVIEPE
-301 RESVPF
+301 RDSVPV
-307 PAPASTPVQ
+307 PAPASAQ
-316 PPKPAFSPA
+316 PPRPAFFPSSA
-325 FVPGDGRTH
+325 PGDGRTH
-334 ILYAGETNQIE
+334 ILYTGETSQIE

-422 LLNPMQLKAH
+422 LLTPMQLKPH

-442 LFVPLCGESFHWS
+442 LFVPLCGESFHWN
-455 TYFQKA
+455 TYFQMP

>member
-31 ERSAPAAQHSE
+31 ERSAPAAQRSE
-42 PSAQDAPARA
+42 PPAQGAPARD

-58 DLRGKTALSD
+58 DLRGKTSLPD

-80 EPGDLNIMHTT
+80 EPSGLNIMHTT

-96 DEMPLPVPPAPAQ
+96 DEMPLPVPP
-109 EQPHCPSCGAR
+109 
-120 LSRQQPFCPFCG
+120 
-132 ARTDEAAPPA
+132 
-142 PAPAPAPA
+142 
-150 QEQPHCPSCGAR
+150 
-162 LSRQQPFCPF
+162 
-172 CGVRIDEPV
+172 
-181 PPAPVQEQPHCP
+181 VQDQPHCP
-193 SCGAQLRRQQPFCP
+193 SCGAQLRKRQPFCP
-207 FCGARTDE
+207 FCGVRIVE
-215 AVPSAPV
+215 AVPPAPV
-222 PAQQPEPISE
+222 QAQQPEPE
-232 PEPPFIPISEPEPEP
+232 PMSAPE
-247 VQPFI
+247 QPFI
-252 PIPEP
+252 PIPKPAP
-257 EPEPVQ
+257 EPEQPSV
-263 PVPESEP
+263 PVPEP
-270 EPEQPPAPAPEP
+270 EPEQPVSEPGPAPG
-282 EAEPETSPEATP
+282 AEQPPVPASGPETDSGPLPETP
-294 VPVIEPE
+294 PAPVIEPE
-301 RESVPF
+301 RDSVPV
-307 PAPASTPVQ
+307 PAPASAQ
-316 PPKPAFSPA
+316 PPRPAFFPSSA
-325 FVPGDGRTH
+325 PGDGRTH
-334 ILYAGETNQIE
+334 ILYTGETSQIE

-353 VLGSQQGLSFPLS
+353 VLGIQQGLSFPLS

-422 LLNPMQLKAH
+422 LLTPMQLKPH

-442 LFVPLCGESFHWS
+442 LFVPLCGESFHWN
-455 TYFQKA
+455 TYFQMP

>member
-31 ERSAPAAQHSE
+31 ERSAPAAQRSE
-42 PSAQDAPARA
+42 PPAQGAPARD

-58 DLRGKTALSD
+58 DLRGKTSLPD

-80 EPGDLNIMHTT
+80 EPSGLNIMHTT

-96 DEMPLPVPPAPAQ
+96 DEMPLPVPPVQ
-109 EQPHCPSCGAR
+109 DQPRCPSCGAQLR
-120 LSRQQPFCPFCG
+120 KR
-132 ARTDEAAPPA
+132 
-142 PAPAPAPA
+142 
-150 QEQPHCPSCGAR
+150 
-162 LSRQQPFCPF
+162 QPFCPF
-172 CGVRIDEPV
+172 CGVRIDEAV
-181 PPAPVQEQPHCP
+181 PPAPVQ
-193 SCGAQLRRQQPFCP
+193 
-207 FCGARTDE
+207 
-215 AVPSAPV
+215 
-222 PAQQPEPISE
+222 AQQPEPE
-232 PEPPFIPISEPEPEP
+232 PMSAPE
-247 VQPFI
+247 QPFI
-252 PIPEP
+252 PIPKPAP
-257 EPEPVQ
+257 EPEQPSV
-263 PVPESEP
+263 PVPEP
-270 EPEQPPAPAPEP
+270 EPEQPVSEPGPAPG
-282 EAEPETSPEATP
+282 AEQPPVPALGPETDSGPLPETP
-294 VPVIEPE
+294 PAPVIEPE
-301 RESVPF
+301 RDSVPV
-307 PAPASTPVQ
+307 PAPASAQ
-316 PPKPAFSPA
+316 PPRPAFFPSSA
-325 FVPGDGRTH
+325 PGDGRTH
-334 ILYAGETNQIE
+334 ILYTGETSQIE

-422 LLNPMQLKAH
+422 LLTPMQLKPH

-442 LFVPLCGESFHWS
+442 LFVPLCGESFHWN
-455 TYFQKA
+455 TYFQMP

>member
-31 ERSAPAAQHSE
+31 ERSASAAQRSE
-42 PSAQDAPARA
+42 PPAQGAPARD

-58 DLRGKTALSD
+58 DLRGKTSLPD

-80 EPGDLNIMHTT
+80 EPSGLNIMHTT

-96 DEMPLPVPPAPAQ
+96 DEMPLPVPPVQ
-109 EQPHCPSCGAR
+109 DQPHCPSCGAQLR
-120 LSRQQPFCPFCG
+120 KQQPFCPFCG

-142 PAPAPAPA
+142 PAPV
-150 QEQPHCPSCGAR
+150 QEQPPRCPSCGVQLR
-162 LSRQQPFCPF
+162 KRQPFCPF
-172 CGVRIDEPV
+172 CGVRIDEAV
-181 PPAPVQEQPHCP
+181 PPAPVQ
-193 SCGAQLRRQQPFCP
+193 
-207 FCGARTDE
+207 
-215 AVPSAPV
+215 
-222 PAQQPEPISE
+222 AQQPEPE
-232 PEPPFIPISEPEPEP
+232 PMSA
-247 VQPFI
+247 
-252 PIPEP
+252 
-257 EPEPVQ
+257 
-263 PVPESEP
+263 
-270 EPEQPPAPAPEP
+270 PEQPPVPASG
-282 EAEPETSPEATP
+282 PETDSGPLPETP
-294 VPVIEPE
+294 PAPVIEPE
-301 RESVPF
+301 RDSVPV
-307 PAPASTPVQ
+307 PAPASAQ
-316 PPKPAFSPA
+316 PPRPAFFPSSA
-325 FVPGDGRTH
+325 PGDGRTH
-334 ILYAGETNQIE
+334 ILYTGETSQIE

-422 LLNPMQLKAH
+422 LLTPMQLKPH

-442 LFVPLCGESFHWS
+442 LFVPLCGESFHWN
-455 TYFQKA
+455 TYFQMP

>member
-31 ERSAPAAQHSE
+31 ERSAPAAQRSE
-42 PSAQDAPARA
+42 PPAQGAPARD

-58 DLRGKTALSD
+58 DLRGKTSLPD

-80 EPGDLNIMHTT
+80 EPSGLNIMHTT

-96 DEMPLPVPPAPAQ
+96 DEMPLPVPPVQ
-109 EQPHCPSCGAR
+109 DQPHCPSCGAQLR
-120 LSRQQPFCPFCG
+120 KR
-132 ARTDEAAPPA
+132 
-142 PAPAPAPA
+142 
-150 QEQPHCPSCGAR
+150 
-162 LSRQQPFCPF
+162 QPFCPF
-172 CGVRIDEPV
+172 CGVRIDEAV
-181 PPAPVQEQPHCP
+181 PPAPVQ
-193 SCGAQLRRQQPFCP
+193 
-207 FCGARTDE
+207 
-215 AVPSAPV
+215 
-222 PAQQPEPISE
+222 AQQPEPE
-232 PEPPFIPISEPEPEP
+232 PMSAPE
-247 VQPFI
+247 QPFI

-257 EPEPVQ
+257 APEPEQPSV
-263 PVPESEP
+263 PVPEP
-270 EPEQPPAPAPEP
+270 EPEQPVSEPGPAPGAEQPPVPASEPETDSGPLPETPPAPVIELERDSVPVPAPAP
-282 EAEPETSPEATP
+282 
-294 VPVIEPE
+294 
-301 RESVPF
+301 
-307 PAPASTPVQ
+307 VQ
-316 PPKPAFSPA
+316 PPRPAFFPSSA
-325 FVPGDGRTH
+325 PGDGRTH
-334 ILYAGETNQIE
+334 ILYTGETSQIE

-422 LLNPMQLKAH
+422 LLTPMQLKPH

-442 LFVPLCGESFHWS
+442 LFVPLCGESFHWN
-455 TYFQKA
+455 TYFQMP